1 MLRNRSVWIQPIAP
15 VVVRTYTRFM
25 PTTEPIKIAQRAVEL
40 ASDMQA
46 TNIILLDIREMASFA
61 DYFVVL
67 SADNIRLINALVSDL
82 ILQLK
87 REGILLGH
95 KEGTSESGWILLDYG
110 NVLIHIFSPEER
122 VYYRLEELW
131 NEAIPLLQVQ

>member
-1 MLRNRSVWIQPIAP
+1 
-15 VVVRTYTRFM
+15 M

-67 SADNIRLINALVSDL
+67 SADNMRLINALVGDI

-87 REGILLGH
+87 KEGILLGH

-110 NVLIHIFSPEER
+110 NVIIHIFSPEER
-122 VYYRLEELW
+122 EYYRLEELW

>member
-1 MLRNRSVWIQPIAP
+1 
-15 VVVRTYTRFM
+15 M
-25 PTTEPIKIAQRAVEL
+25 PNTDPIKIAQRAVEI

-46 TNIILLDIREMASFA
+46 TNIILLDIKNMASFT
-61 DYFVVL
+61 DYFVML
-67 SADNIRLINALVSDL
+67 SADSIRLINALVSDI

-87 REGILLGH
+87 KEGIHIDH
-95 KEGTSESGWILLDYG
+95 KEGTSESGWVLLDYG

-122 VYYRLEELW
+122 EYYRLEELW

>member
-1 MLRNRSVWIQPIAP
+1 MRNTDPIQ
-15 VVVRTYTRFM
+15 
-25 PTTEPIKIAQRAVEL
+25 IAQRAVEL

-46 TNIILLDIREMASFA
+46 TNIISLDIKEIASFA

-67 SADNIRLINALVSDL
+67 SADNMRLINALVSDI

-87 REGILLGH
+87 KEGILLGH

-122 VYYRLEELW
+122 EYYHLEELW